1 MNSGND
7 QNKDFVYSWYI
18 ICSHNYMKHFYLIIT
33 FLCISFSYGQETQ
46 SNGDIKGFKL
56 YPNPVTNG
64 KVYISTNDNA
74 PKQVLIY
81 DVLGTQVLETKINGN
96 ELYLSDL
103 DAGVYVLRVYQ
114 NNKVA
119 TRKLIVK

>member
-1 MNSGND
+1 
-7 QNKDFVYSWYI
+7 
-18 ICSHNYMKHFYLIIT
+18 MKHFYLLLT
-33 FLCISFSYGQETQ
+33 FLCISFCYGQEPR

-64 KVYISTNDNA
+64 KVYISTSETS
-74 PKQVLIY
+74 PKQILIY
-81 DVLGTQVLETKINGN
+81 DVLGTQVLETKINGE
-96 ELYLSDL
+96 ELYLSNI

-119 TRKLIVK
+119 TRKLIIK